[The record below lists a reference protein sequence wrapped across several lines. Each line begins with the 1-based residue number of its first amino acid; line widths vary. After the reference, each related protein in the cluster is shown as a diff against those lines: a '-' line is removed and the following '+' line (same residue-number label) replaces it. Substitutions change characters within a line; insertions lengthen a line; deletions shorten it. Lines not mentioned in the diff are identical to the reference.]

1 MPTRP
6 NVLFVANRSAYE
18 RSLLPVDLERLRQ
31 FADFEW
37 LECDVPFDRTDW
49 TTVPDDPA
57 ATATVAARVGDVNA
71 LIICHGSPRMGEV
84 IYAAAPKLQLV
95 GELEGDRF
103 AARIDVEAAGQHGV
117 RVVDTT
123 NGSSYGV
130 AEWALGMM
138 LIATRNAGEL
148 FRSMVAGE
156 LRPPHSEGGFE
167 RFELTGKRVGMIGLG
182 IIGRRLVQLLQP
194 FRCTIS
200 AHDPYVPKEVADVLD
215 VRLTSLEHL
224 MGDSDVIVCVAPI
237 TPKTRGMVGERELAL
252 IPSGSALVN
261 VSRGPIFDPQATI
274 ARLRRGDVS
283 AAFDVWDPEPVPADS
298 PIRQLPNVFLTPH
311 VASQTKDGRGR
322 FFKIMVDELDRFF
335 HGHDTLY
342 DLTPRTLANR
352 FGLDPGKPAEHKPG

>member
-1 MPTRP
+1 MTARP
-6 NVLFVANRSAYE
+6 RVLFVANRGAYE
-18 RSLLPVDLERLRQ
+18 RMLLPVDMERVRE

-49 TTVPDDPA
+49 TTVPDDPE
-57 ATATVAARVGDVNA
+57 ATGRVVARVGDVDG
-71 LIICHGSPRMGEV
+71 LVVCHGSPRIGAE
-84 IYAAAPKLQLV
+84 ILDKAPKLRIV

-103 AARIDVEAAGQHGV
+103 AARIDVEAAQERGV

-138 LIATRNAGEL
+138 LIATRNAGEA
-148 FRSMVAGE
+148 FRAMAAGDW
-156 LRPPHSEGGFE
+156 RPTPSAPEFE

-200 AHDPYVPKEVADVLD
+200 AHDPYVPKEVADVLG
-215 VRLTSLEHL
+215 VQLTSLDHVL
-224 MGDSDVIVCVAPI
+224 ADSDVIVCVAPL
-237 TPKTRGMVGERELAL
+237 TPKTRGMVGARELAL
-252 IPSGSALVN
+252 IKPGAAVVN
-261 VSRGPIFDPQATI
+261 VSRGPIFEPTATI
-274 ARLRRGDVS
+274 ARLQRGDLA

-298 PIRQLPNVFLTPH
+298 PIRQLANVVLTPH
-311 VASQTKDGRGR
+311 IASSTKDGHGR
-322 FFKIMVDELDRFF
+322 FFKLMVDELDRFF
-335 HGHDTLY
+335 AGHDTLY

-352 FGLDPGKPAEHKPG
+352 FGR